1 VEVDARRWGGRRE
14 AQLPDAMG
22 ALHLRVLVDRCSV
35 EVFTGDGAATLT
47 ELVFPSDS
55 SRGVRV
61 AVRGGTQAA
70 NLVVW
75 ALRATAVG

>member
-1 VEVDARRWGGRRE
+1 M
-14 AQLPDAMG
+14 PDAMG
-22 ALHLRVLVDRCSV
+22 ALQLRVLVDHCSV

-47 ELVFPSDS
+47 ELVFPSDT

-70 NLVVW
+70 SLLAW
-75 ALRATAVG
+75 ALQPTAVG